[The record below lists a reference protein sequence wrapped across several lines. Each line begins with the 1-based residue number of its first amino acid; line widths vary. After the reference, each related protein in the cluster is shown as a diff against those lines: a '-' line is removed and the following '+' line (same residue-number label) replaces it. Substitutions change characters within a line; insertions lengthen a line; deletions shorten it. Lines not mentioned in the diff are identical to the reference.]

1 MYSPDCLFH
10 LMLFCRLGQVLVYKK
25 IRQAIGIK
33 NTVVSG
39 GGSLASH
46 LDDFFELL
54 GLQVVNG
61 WGLSEVM
68 TCAKHLL
75 TCNQVLQNPK
85 RKTQA
90 FG

>member
-1 MYSPDCLFH
+1 M
-10 LMLFCRLGQVLVYKK
+10 LVYKK

-61 WGLSEVM
+61 WGLSEVSFASS
-68 TCAKHLL
+68 TYC
-75 TCNQVLQNPK
+75 LQNV
-85 RKTQA
+85 
-90 FG
+90 F